1 MSLKIGLLSYRSH
14 PYSGGQGIYVK
25 HLSKALAELGHEVDV
40 ISGQPYPELDERVNL
55 VKLPSL
61 NIFEEEDRFRS
72 FKMNYLM
79 NPLSLF
85 EWLSVMTGGFPEP
98 YTYGVRVNRYLK
110 KRLGDYQIIHDNQS
124 LSYALLHIQQNFPL
138 VTTIHHP
145 ITRDHKLELENSK
158 NWKQRLSSNRWHGF
172 LRMQKKVA
180 PSLKAIITPSHS
192 SKIDISN
199 EFSVNKDF
207 IDVVHNGIDTETFK
221 PNDNK
226 KRIKNRIITTASAD
240 VPLKGLKYLINA
252 LPKIISLY
260 PDTELV
266 VIGKAKNNGETM
278 KLIKKLN
285 LLPHIH
291 FKSNLN
297 EEDIVDLYASAE
309 LAVIP
314 SLYEGFGFGAGEA
327 MSCGVPLISTLSGGL
342 EDIVKGSC
350 YEIEPRSSVQIENA
364 VIDLFDNEE
373 EMKRVALLG
382 RKRILEKFNWRQAAK
397 GYLAIY
403 EREITRF
410 SS

>member
-1 MSLKIGLLSYRSH
+1 MSLKIGLLSYRRH

-145 ITRDHKLELENSK
+145 ITRDHKLELENAK

-180 PSLKAIITPSHS
+180 PSLKAIIAPSHS

-226 KRIKNRIITTASAD
+226 NRIKNRIITTASAD

-285 LLPHIH
+285 LLPYIH
-291 FKSNLN
+291 FKSNLK

-350 YEIEPRSSVQIENA
+350 YEIEPGSSVQIENA

>member
-145 ITRDHKLELENSK
+145 ITRDHKLELENAK

-291 FKSNLN
+291 FKSNLK

-350 YEIEPRSSVQIENA
+350 YEIEPGSSVQIENA

-397 GYLAIY
+397 GYLGIY

>member
-124 LSYALLHIQQNFPL
+124 LSYALLHIQKNFPL

-145 ITRDHKLELENSK
+145 ITRDHKLELENAK

-291 FKSNLN
+291 FKSNLK

-350 YEIEPRSSVQIENA
+350 YEIKPGSSVQIENA

-373 EMKRVALLG
+373 EMKSVALLG

>member
-145 ITRDHKLELENSK
+145 ITRDHKLELENAK

-291 FKSNLN
+291 FKSNLK

-327 MSCGVPLISTLSGGL
+327 MSCGLPLISTLSGGL
-342 EDIVKGSC
+342 KDIVKGSC
-350 YEIEPRSSVQIENA
+350 YEIEPGSSVQIENA

>member
-72 FKMNYLM
+72 FKMNYLI

-98 YTYGVRVNRYLK
+98 YTYGIRVNRYLK

-145 ITRDHKLELENSK
+145 ITRDHKLELENAK

-221 PNDNK
+221 PNNDK

-240 VPLKGLKYLINA
+240 VPLKGLKYLIKA

-291 FKSNLN
+291 FKSNLK

-350 YEIEPRSSVQIENA
+350 YEIEPGSSVQIENA

>member
-1 MSLKIGLLSYRSH
+1 MNLKIGLLSYRSH

-61 NIFEEEDRFRS
+61 NIFEEEDRLRS

-350 YEIEPRSSVQIENA
+350 YEIEPGSSVQIENA

-403 EREITRF
+403 EKEITRF

>member
-110 KRLGDYQIIHDNQS
+110 KRLGNYQIIHDNQS
-124 LSYALLHIQQNFPL
+124 LSYALLHIQKNFPL

-145 ITRDHKLELENSK
+145 ITRDHKLELENAK

-291 FKSNLN
+291 FKSNLK

-350 YEIEPRSSVQIENA
+350 YEIEPGSSVQIENA

>member
-145 ITRDHKLELENSK
+145 ITRDHKLELENAK

-291 FKSNLN
+291 FKSNLK

-350 YEIEPRSSVQIENA
+350 YEIEPGSSVQIENA
-364 VIDLFDNEE
+364 VIDLFDNVE

>member
-72 FKMNYLM
+72 FKMNYLID
-79 NPLSLF
+79 PLSLF

-145 ITRDHKLELENSK
+145 ITRDHKLELENAK

-291 FKSNLN
+291 FKSNLK

-350 YEIEPRSSVQIENA
+350 YEIEPGSSVQIENA

>member
-145 ITRDHKLELENSK
+145 ITRDHKLELENAK

-221 PNDNK
+221 PNNDK

-291 FKSNLN
+291 FKSNLK

-350 YEIEPRSSVQIENA
+350 YEIEPGSSVQIENA

-382 RKRILEKFNWRQAAK
+382 RKRILEKFNLRQAAK

>member
-145 ITRDHKLELENSK
+145 ITRDHKLELENAK

-291 FKSNLN
+291 FKSNLK
-297 EEDIVDLYASAE
+297 EDDIVDLYASAQ

-350 YEIEPRSSVQIENA
+350 YEIEPGSSVQIENA

>member
-124 LSYALLHIQQNFPL
+124 LSYALFHIQQNFPL

-145 ITRDHKLELENSK
+145 ITRDHKLELENAK

-226 KRIKNRIITTASAD
+226 KRIKNRIITPASAD

-291 FKSNLN
+291 FKSNLK

-342 EDIVKGSC
+342 VDIVKGSC
-350 YEIEPRSSVQIENA
+350 YEIEPGSSVQIENA

>member
-145 ITRDHKLELENSK
+145 ITRDHKLELENAK

-226 KRIKNRIITTASAD
+226 NRIKNRIITTASAD

-291 FKSNLN
+291 FKSNLK

-350 YEIEPRSSVQIENA
+350 YEIEPGSSVQIENA

>member
-145 ITRDHKLELENSK
+145 ITRDHKLELENAK

-226 KRIKNRIITTASAD
+226 NRIKNRIITTASAD

-291 FKSNLN
+291 FKSNLK
-297 EEDIVDLYASAE
+297 EEDIIDLYASAE

-342 EDIVKGSC
+342 KDIVKGSC
-350 YEIEPRSSVQIENA
+350 YEIEPGSSVQIENA

>member
-145 ITRDHKLELENSK
+145 ITRDHKLELENAK

-221 PNDNK
+221 PNNDK

-266 VIGKAKNNGETM
+266 VIGKAKSNGETM

-291 FKSNLN
+291 FKSNLK

-342 EDIVKGSC
+342 KDIVKGSC
-350 YEIEPRSSVQIENA
+350 YEIEPGSSVQIENA

>member
-145 ITRDHKLELENSK
+145 ITRDHKLELENAK

-291 FKSNLN
+291 FKSNLK

-350 YEIEPRSSVQIENA
+350 YEIEPGSSVQIENA

-403 EREITRF
+403 EREIKRF

>member
-72 FKMNYLM
+72 FKMNFLM

-145 ITRDHKLELENSK
+145 ITRDHKLELENAK

-291 FKSNLN
+291 FKSNLK

-350 YEIEPRSSVQIENA
+350 YEIEPGSSVQIENA

>member
-145 ITRDHKLELENSK
+145 ITRDHKLELENAK

-252 LPKIISLY
+252 LPKIILLY

-291 FKSNLN
+291 FKSNLK

-350 YEIEPRSSVQIENA
+350 YEIEPGSSVEIENA
-364 VIDLFDNEE
+364 VINLFDNEE
-373 EMKRVALLG
+373 EMKRLSLLG

-403 EREITRF
+403 EREITKF

>member
-145 ITRDHKLELENSK
+145 ITRDHKLELENAK

-221 PNDNK
+221 PNNNK
-226 KRIKNRIITTASAD
+226 NRIKNRIITTASAD

-285 LLPHIH
+285 LLPYIH
-291 FKSNLN
+291 FKSNLK

-342 EDIVKGSC
+342 KDIVKGSC
-350 YEIEPRSSVQIENA
+350 YEIEPGSSVEIENA
-364 VIDLFDNEE
+364 VINLFDNEE

>member
-145 ITRDHKLELENSK
+145 ITRDHKLELENAK

-207 IDVVHNGIDTETFK
+207 IDVVHNGIDSETFK

-291 FKSNLN
+291 FKSNLK

-350 YEIEPRSSVQIENA
+350 YEIEPGSSVQIENA

-403 EREITRF
+403 EREITRL

>member
-145 ITRDHKLELENSK
+145 ITRDHKLELENAK

-278 KLIKKLN
+278 KLIKELN

-291 FKSNLN
+291 FKSNLK

-350 YEIEPRSSVQIENA
+350 YEIEPGSSVQIENA

>member
-145 ITRDHKLELENSK
+145 ITRDHKLELENAK

-221 PNDNK
+221 PNNNK

-240 VPLKGLKYLINA
+240 VPLKGLKYLIKA

-291 FKSNLN
+291 FKSNLK

-350 YEIEPRSSVQIENA
+350 YEIEPGSSVQIENA

>member
-291 FKSNLN
+291 FKSNLK

-350 YEIEPRSSVQIENA
+350 YEIEPGSSMQIENA

>member
-145 ITRDHKLELENSK
+145 ITRDHKLELENAK

-240 VPLKGLKYLINA
+240 VPLKGLKYLIKA

-291 FKSNLN
+291 FKSNLK

-350 YEIEPRSSVQIENA
+350 YEIEPGSSVQIENA

>member
-145 ITRDHKLELENSK
+145 ITRDHKLELENAK

-207 IDVVHNGIDTETFK
+207 IDVVHNGIDTEIFK

-252 LPKIISLY
+252 LPKIILLY

-291 FKSNLN
+291 FKSNLK
-297 EEDIVDLYASAE
+297 EDDIVDLYASAQ

-350 YEIEPRSSVQIENA
+350 YEIEPGSSVQIENA

>member
-72 FKMNYLM
+72 FKMNYLL

-145 ITRDHKLELENSK
+145 ITRDHKLELENAK

-207 IDVVHNGIDTETFK
+207 IDVVHNGIDTEIFK

-252 LPKIISLY
+252 LPKIILLY

-291 FKSNLN
+291 FKSNLK
-297 EEDIVDLYASAE
+297 EDDIVDLYASAQ

-350 YEIEPRSSVQIENA
+350 YEIEPGSSVQIENA

-410 SS
+410 TS

>member
-145 ITRDHKLELENSK
+145 ITRDHKLELENAK

-291 FKSNLN
+291 FKSNLK

-327 MSCGVPLISTLSGGL
+327 MSCGLPLISTLSGGL

-350 YEIEPRSSVQIENA
+350 YEIEPGSSVEIENA

>member
-40 ISGQPYPELDERVNL
+40 ISGQPYPELDQRVNL

-145 ITRDHKLELENSK
+145 ITRDHKLELENAK

-207 IDVVHNGIDTETFK
+207 IDIVHNGIDTEIFK

-252 LPKIISLY
+252 LPKIILLY

-291 FKSNLN
+291 FKSNLK
-297 EEDIVDLYASAE
+297 EDDIVDLYASAQ

-342 EDIVKGSC
+342 QDIVEGSC
-350 YEIEPRSSVQIENA
+350 YEIEPGSSVQIENA

-403 EREITRF
+403 EREIKRF

>member
-110 KRLGDYQIIHDNQS
+110 RRLGDYQIIHDNQS

-291 FKSNLN
+291 FKSNLK

-327 MSCGVPLISTLSGGL
+327 MSYGVPLISTLSGGL

-350 YEIEPRSSVQIENA
+350 YEIEPGSSVQIENA

>member
-72 FKMNYLM
+72 FKMNYLL

-291 FKSNLN
+291 FKSNLK

-327 MSCGVPLISTLSGGL
+327 MSCGLPLISTLSGGL

-350 YEIEPRSSVQIENA
+350 YEIEPGSSVQIENA

-410 SS
+410 TS

>member
-40 ISGQPYPELDERVNL
+40 ISGQPYPELDQRVNL

-145 ITRDHKLELENSK
+145 ITRDHKLELENAK

-207 IDVVHNGIDTETFK
+207 IDVVHNGIDTEIFK

-252 LPKIISLY
+252 LPKIILLY

-291 FKSNLN
+291 FKSNLK
-297 EEDIVDLYASAE
+297 EDDIVDLYASAQ

-350 YEIEPRSSVQIENA
+350 YEIEPGSSVQIENA

-397 GYLAIY
+397 GYLDIY
-403 EREITRF
+403 EREITKF

>member
-145 ITRDHKLELENSK
+145 ITRDHKLELENAK

-207 IDVVHNGIDTETFK
+207 IDVVHNGIDTEIFK

-252 LPKIISLY
+252 LPKIILLY

-291 FKSNLN
+291 FKSNLK
-297 EEDIVDLYASAE
+297 EDDIVDLYASAQ

-342 EDIVKGSC
+342 QDIVEGSC
-350 YEIEPRSSVQIENA
+350 YEIEPGSSVQIENA

-403 EREITRF
+403 EREIKRF

>member
-72 FKMNYLM
+72 FKMNYLL

-145 ITRDHKLELENSK
+145 ITRDHKLELENAK

-180 PSLKAIITPSHS
+180 PSLKAIITPSLS

-291 FKSNLN
+291 FKSNLK

-350 YEIEPRSSVQIENA
+350 YEIEPGSSVQIENA

>member
-145 ITRDHKLELENSK
+145 ITRDHKLELENAK

-226 KRIKNRIITTASAD
+226 NRIKNRIITTASAD
-240 VPLKGLKYLINA
+240 VPLKGLKYLIKA

-278 KLIKKLN
+278 KLIKELN

-291 FKSNLN
+291 FKSNLK

-350 YEIEPRSSVQIENA
+350 YEIEPGSSVQIENA

>member
-55 VKLPSL
+55 IKLPSL

-145 ITRDHKLELENSK
+145 ITRDHKLELENAK

-252 LPKIISLY
+252 LPKIILLY

-291 FKSNLN
+291 FKSNLK

-350 YEIEPRSSVQIENA
+350 YEIEPGSSVQIENA

>member
-145 ITRDHKLELENSK
+145 ITRDHKLELENAK

-291 FKSNLN
+291 FKSNLK

-350 YEIEPRSSVQIENA
+350 YEIEPGSSVQIENA
-364 VIDLFDNEE
+364 VINLFDNEE

-410 SS
+410 TS

>member
-145 ITRDHKLELENSK
+145 ITRDHKLELENAK

-266 VIGKAKNNGETM
+266 VIGRAKNNGETM

-291 FKSNLN
+291 FKSNLK

-350 YEIEPRSSVQIENA
+350 YEIEPGSSVQIENA

>member
-72 FKMNYLM
+72 FKMNYLID
-79 NPLSLF
+79 PLSLF

-145 ITRDHKLELENSK
+145 ITRDHKLELENAK

-221 PNDNK
+221 PNNNK

-291 FKSNLN
+291 FKSNLK

-350 YEIEPRSSVQIENA
+350 YEIEPGSSVQIENA

>member
-72 FKMNYLM
+72 FKMNYLL

-145 ITRDHKLELENSK
+145 ITRDHKLELENAK

-199 EFSVNKDF
+199 EFSVNKGF

-291 FKSNLN
+291 FKSNLK

-350 YEIEPRSSVQIENA
+350 YEIEPGSSVQIENA

>member
-55 VKLPSL
+55 IKLPSL

-180 PSLKAIITPSHS
+180 PSLKAIIAPSHS
-192 SKIDISN
+192 SKIDITN

-221 PNDNK
+221 PNNNK
-226 KRIKNRIITTASAD
+226 NRIKNRIITTASAD
-240 VPLKGLKYLINA
+240 VPLKGLKYLIKA
-252 LPKIISLY
+252 LPKIISLS

-285 LLPHIH
+285 LLPYIH
-291 FKSNLN
+291 FKSNLK

-327 MSCGVPLISTLSGGL
+327 MSCGLPLISTLSGGL
-342 EDIVKGSC
+342 KAIVKASC
-350 YEIEPRSSVQIENA
+350 YEIEPGSSVQIENA

-403 EREITRF
+403 EREIKRF